1 MSVRAH
7 VLLVVAVA
15 WLFSLAAVAAY
26 AQRGVAPVFPPVVIS
41 GADIGFRVEG
51 QQGATLVGTLVI
63 RVKGKWVE
71 PKVLPRPTIAVSR

>member
-7 VLLVVAVA
+7 VLLAVA

-26 AQRGVAPVFPPVVIS
+26 AQRGVAPVRPPVVIS

-51 QQGATLVGTLVI
+51 QQGATLVGTIVI
-63 RVKGKWVE
+63 RVNGAWVE
-71 PKVLPRPTIAVSR
+71 PKVLPRPTIVASR